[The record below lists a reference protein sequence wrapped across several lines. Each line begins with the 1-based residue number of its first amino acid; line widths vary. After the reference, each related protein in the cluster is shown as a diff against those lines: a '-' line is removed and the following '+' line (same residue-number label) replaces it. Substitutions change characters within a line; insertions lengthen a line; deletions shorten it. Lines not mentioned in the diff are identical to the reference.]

1 MAIETFKR
9 YEKKY
14 LLTNDQFDNF
24 RKEISAYMS
33 YDAYCKNGN
42 MYPIYNIYFD
52 NDNNSVVQHSVS
64 KPYFKDKLRIRSYK
78 ERPEENDF
86 IFLELKKKIGGI
98 VTKRR
103 TELRLCDCRKYIKT
117 GEYPPEAETDYRMNQ
132 VLHEIDY
139 FNDIYHVKPTTYLS
153 YQRLAYFA
161 NDNKEFRLTFDKKLV
176 SRRHDLQL
184 ELGSYGEELLSDDVT
199 LMEIKIIGAMP
210 MWCSRLLSDLEIFP
224 KGFSKYGHDYKKFV
238 SENKNN
244 NKNNYTM
251 EVV

>member
-14 LLTNDQFDNF
+14 LLNNDQYYNI
-24 RKEISAYMS
+24 RSEIEKNMMF
-33 YDAYCKNGN
+33 DAYCIGDK

-52 NDNNSVVQHSVS
+52 DDNNSVIQHSVS

-78 ERPEENDF
+78 EIPEENDF

-103 TELRLCDCRKYIKT
+103 TELRLRDCRRYINT
-117 GEYPPEAETDYRMNQ
+117 GDYPPEAETDYRMNQ

-139 FNDIYHVKPTTYLS
+139 FKQLYNVKPATYLS
-153 YQRLAYFA
+153 YDRLAYFA
-161 NDNKEFRLTFDKKLV
+161 KDDEEFRITFDKNIV
-176 SRRHDLQL
+176 SRRHDLKM
-184 ELGSYGEELLSDDVT
+184 ELGSYGEKLLPDDVT
-199 LMEIKIIGAMP
+199 LMEVKIIGSLP
-210 MWCSRLLSDLEIFP
+210 MWCSRLFSELRIFP
-224 KGFSKYGHDYKKFV
+224 KGFSKYGYDYQKYMT
-238 SENKNN
+238 ENN
-244 NKNNYTM
+244 NKNYTM

>member
-14 LLTNDQFDNF
+14 ILTNDQFDFVRN
-24 RKEISAYMS
+24 EIEKYMMF
-33 YDAYCKNGN
+33 DAYCIGGK

-52 NDNNSVVQHSVS
+52 DDNNSVIQHSVS

-78 ERPEENDF
+78 EIPGENDF

-103 TELRLCDCRKYIKT
+103 TELRLRDCRRYINT

-139 FNDIYHVKPTTYLS
+139 FKQLYKVKPTTYLS
-153 YQRLAYFA
+153 YSRLAYFA
-161 NDNKEFRLTFDKKLV
+161 KDDEEFRITFDKNIV
-176 SRRHDLQL
+176 SRRHNLQL
-184 ELGSYGEELLSDDVT
+184 ELGSYGEKLLPDSVT
-199 LMEIKIIGAMP
+199 LMEVKIIGSLP
-210 MWCSRLLSDLEIFP
+210 MWCSRLFSDAMVFP
-224 KGFSKYGHDYKKFV
+224 KGFSKYGHDYKLYMT
-238 SENKNN
+238 ENN
-244 NKNNYTM
+244 NKNYTM